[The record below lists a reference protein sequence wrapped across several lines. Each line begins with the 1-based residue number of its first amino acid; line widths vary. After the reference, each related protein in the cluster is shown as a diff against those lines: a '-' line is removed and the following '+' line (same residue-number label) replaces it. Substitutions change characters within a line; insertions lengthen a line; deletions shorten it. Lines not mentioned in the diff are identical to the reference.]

1 MSLKSNFG
9 TFIDR
14 AINELRTGRPIVIKE
29 NKNYWMFFNIEHSD
43 NKILNQFNQYL
54 QKDKYLLIT
63 KQKAKSIFENKIS
76 TNIYLKINEKISN
89 KSLLSLFINP
99 LSDQNKI
106 LFKDEPYI
114 KSKDF
119 HNVCLDIAKNAK
131 VIPSLIFKKINSKYY
146 KNIDNLILQLG
157 LLRFNHKELKNQNK
171 FITNSIRLVSSANV
185 PLPNV
190 ASTTFNIFKSY
201 IGARRH
207 IAIIIKPKNL
217 KQPTNLRIH
226 SACFTGDIFHSRKCD
241 CGEQLNNSLNYMVKN
256 KGGIILYLDQEGRG
270 IGLANKMRAYSLQSK
285 GLDTIDADHNIGFLD
300 DERDFNI
307 AAKILKL
314 LKVNKVNI
322 ITNNFTKVSS
332 LKKAGIKIAKQINT
346 KPTIN
351 KFNNKILFFFSIKT
365 TIVSLAFFFKNFP
378 TNRTFFTN
386 SFFCYDICAYF
397 NV

>member
-1 MSLKSNFG
+1 M
-9 TFIDR
+9 
-14 AINELRTGRPIVIKE
+14 
-29 NKNYWMFFNIEHSD
+29 
-43 NKILNQFNQYL
+43 
-54 QKDKYLLIT
+54 
-63 KQKAKSIFENKIS
+63 
-76 TNIYLKINEKISN
+76 
-89 KSLLSLFINP
+89 
-99 LSDQNKI
+99 
-106 LFKDEPYI
+106 
-114 KSKDF
+114 
-119 HNVCLDIAKNAK
+119 
-131 VIPSLIFKKINSKYY
+131 
-146 KNIDNLILQLG
+146 
-157 LLRFNHKELKNQNK
+157 
-171 FITNSIRLVSSANV
+171 

-314 LKVNKVNI
+314 
-322 ITNNFTKVSS
+322 S
-332 LKKAGIKIAKQINT
+332 LIHI
-346 KPTIN
+346 
-351 KFNNKILFFFSIKT
+351 
-365 TIVSLAFFFKNFP
+365 
-378 TNRTFFTN
+378 
-386 SFFCYDICAYF
+386 
-397 NV
+397 